1 MTTQMEDGIPTIRT
15 GGSTETEKEPKDVLI
30 LVFDWKGRMQGSY
43 RLEGMTGCSVIT
55 SGGDGIL
62 YACTKDP
69 ETEQLSILRYK
80 LF

>member
-1 MTTQMEDGIPTIRT
+1 
-15 GGSTETEKEPKDVLI
+15 
-30 LVFDWKGRMQGSY
+30 
-43 RLEGMTGCSVIT
+43 MTGCSVIT

>member
-1 MTTQMEDGIPTIRT
+1 
-15 GGSTETEKEPKDVLI
+15 
-30 LVFDWKGRMQGSY
+30 MQGSY

-62 YACTKDP
+62 YASTKDP

>member
-1 MTTQMEDGIPTIRT
+1 MTTQMEDGIPTISI
-15 GGSTETEKEPKDVLI
+15 GDSTETEPKDVLI